1 MNKNFRNYASNTT
14 LKDLARS
21 NTPNMKLSTLLSEKK
36 KKIDGS
42 GLLLTKPINIKY
54 KQLKPEIS

>member
-1 MNKNFRNYASNTT
+1 MNKNFRNYANNTT

-21 NTPNMKLSTLLSEKK
+21 NIPNMKLSTLLSEKK
-36 KKIDGS
+36 NKFDGS
-42 GLLLTKPINIKY
+42 GLLLTEPINIKY